1 MLKVINY
8 TDLNYIIKAIVS
20 PNYENGL
27 ALPRDIKIYDMGCG
41 TGMVGKSLKEY
52 GYVDIVGSDESETFV

>member
-20 PNYENGL
+20 PKDENGL
-27 ALPRDIKIYDMGCG
+27 DLPRDIKIYDMGCG
-41 TGMVGKSLKEY
+41 TGMVGKSLKE
-52 GYVDIVGSDESETFV
+52 